1 MQQSGLTIIQFI
13 GLFLLILV
21 VVLAFVSRFRKP
33 STLTHLVSHPDPAQ
47 DYNQAVQR
55 IDALRLQEP
64 SGMNPDCSMKWLTHG
79 KKVERAIVLVHGYTN
94 NSCQFSELGRRF
106 HDLGYNVLIANLPYH
121 GLADRMNTVHAR
133 LTAEQLVTYADET
146 VDIARGLGE
155 QVVMLG
161 LSMGAIV
168 TAWAAQNRPDLDL
181 AVVISPAFGA
191 RVIPTPL
198 TAAAMNLVL
207 RLKDVFIWWNPKL
220 KENVPP
226 PYGYPRFSLHTVAQT
241 MRLGFA
247 VQAQA
252 RLLPPQAKK
261 IVVVFNPTDLAVN
274 YDLNMQV
281 VKLWQA
287 QHGAVSTYEFEA
299 SLNLDHDFIDP
310 NQPNQQVEIVY
321 PRLISLVNNQVT

>member
-13 GLFLLILV
+13 GLFLFILV
-21 VVLAFVSRFRKP
+21 VLLVLVSLVRKP
-33 STLTHLVSHPDPAQ
+33 SKISHLSSHPAPVK
-47 DYNQAVQR
+47 DYAEAEQR
-55 IDALRLQEP
+55 IETFRLQEP
-64 SGMNPDCSMKWLTHG
+64 AGKNPDCTLQWLTHG
-79 KKVERAIVLVHGYTN
+79 KKVNRAIVLVHGYTN
-94 NSCQFSELGRRF
+94 NTCQFYELGRRF

-121 GLADRMNTVHAR
+121 GLADRMITVHAQ

-146 VDIARGLGE
+146 IDIARGLGE
-155 QVVMLG
+155 QVIMLG
-161 LSMGAIV
+161 LSMGGIV

-181 AVVISPAFGA
+181 AVDISPAFGA

-198 TAAAMNLVL
+198 TAAAMNIVL

-247 VQAQA
+247 VQARA
-252 RLLPPQAKK
+252 KNMPPAAKR
-261 IVVVFNPTDLAVN
+261 IVVVFNPNDLAVN
-274 YDLNMQV
+274 NALNMQV

-287 QHGAVSTYEFEA
+287 KHGNVSTYEFDA
-299 SLNLDHDFIDP
+299 SLKLEHDFIDP

-321 PRLISLVNNQVT
+321 PRLIGLVEG